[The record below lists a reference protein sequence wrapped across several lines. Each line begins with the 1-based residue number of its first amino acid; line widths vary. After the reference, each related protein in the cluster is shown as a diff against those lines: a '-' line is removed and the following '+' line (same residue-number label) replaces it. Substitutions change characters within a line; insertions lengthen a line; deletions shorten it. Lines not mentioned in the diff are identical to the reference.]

1 MAMAAQRR
9 TGAASLLRVQ
19 GPAVVSPE
27 QFVER
32 IEARLAEVV
41 VELDAAKAALAELA
55 ALACSSPGQEAGR
68 GPQLLTLGQTAALLG
83 LGQSTVH
90 QTIRDERLG
99 SCKIGNSRR
108 IPMTEIEAFVS
119 RLPGQRIGA

>member
-1 MAMAAQRR
+1 MAAQRR
-9 TGAASLLRVQ
+9 SGAGSLLRVQ

-27 QFVER
+27 QLVER

-41 VELDAAKAALAELA
+41 VELDAAKAELAELA
-55 ALACSSPGQEAGR
+55 ALACASPGQEAGR
-68 GPQLLTLGQTAALLG
+68 GPQLLTVGQTATLLG

-90 QTIRDERLG
+90 QMIRDGRLG

-108 IPMTEIEAFVS
+108 IPMAEIEAFVS
-119 RLPGQRIGA
+119 GLPGQRIGA